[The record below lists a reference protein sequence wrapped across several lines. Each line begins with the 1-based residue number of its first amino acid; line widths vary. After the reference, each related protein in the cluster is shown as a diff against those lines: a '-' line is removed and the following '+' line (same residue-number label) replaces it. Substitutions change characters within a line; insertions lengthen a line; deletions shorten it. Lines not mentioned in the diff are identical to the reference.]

1 MAAAATSGAH
11 SSGQAVDV
19 LADLEARGL
28 IHQTTDRQALAKR
41 LESGPIT
48 VYCGFDPTAASL
60 HVGNLMGLL
69 TLRRLQLGG
78 HRPIAL
84 AGGATGMIG
93 DPSERSAER
102 NLLDDEA
109 LAANLEGIVPQLRQF
124 LDFDDGPHA
133 ARLLDNRAWTVGVGV
148 LDFLREVGKHVT
160 VQQMVGK
167 ESIRNRLDDGDGL
180 SYTEFSYMLLQAYDY
195 LWLAEN
201 VECELQVG
209 GSDQWGNIVLGIDL
223 IRRRLGRAAHAL
235 TWPLLVRP
243 DGTKYG
249 KTAGGETLWLSA
261 EAMSPYRFYQAW
273 IGVDDADVGRLLRQ
287 LTFLEMDEIRDIT
300 AEHQA
305 DPGRREGQRRLAAEI
320 TSIVH
325 GDAAAT
331 AAVSASEVLFG
342 GAASLSEVSAPALAF
357 VASEVPSAPLRALDA
372 SVVDVLVD
380 AELAQSRSDA
390 RRALAEGSVYI
401 NGDRTTEPDRLV
413 GADDLLYG
421 RYVLLRRGKKRWHVA
436 TAP

>member
-11 SSGQAVDV
+11 SSGQGPDV
-19 LADLEARGL
+19 LADLDARGL

-93 DPSERSAER
+93 DPSGRSTER
-102 NLLDDEA
+102 NLLDDDA
-109 LAANLEGIVPQLRQF
+109 LAHNLEGIVPQLRQF
-124 LDFDDGPHA
+124 LDFDGGPYA

-148 LDFLREVGKHVT
+148 LDFLRDVGKHVT

-287 LTFLEMDEIRDIT
+287 LTFLEMDEIRDIA

-331 AAVSASEVLFG
+331 AAVGASEVLFG

>member
-1 MAAAATSGAH
+1 M
-11 SSGQAVDV
+11 DV

-28 IHQTTDRQALAKR
+28 IHQTTDRGALAKR
-41 LESGPIT
+41 LASGPIT

-69 TLRRLQLGG
+69 TLRRLQIGG

-84 AGGATGMIG
+84 AGGATGMVG
-93 DPSERSAER
+93 DPSGRSAER
-102 NLLDDEA
+102 NLLDDDA
-109 LAANLEGIVPQLRQF
+109 LARNLEGIVPQLRQF
-124 LDFDDGPHA
+124 LDFDEGPHA

-148 LDFLREVGKHVT
+148 LDFLRDVGKHVT

-167 ESIRNRLDDGDGL
+167 ESIRNRLDEGDGL

-223 IRRRLGRAAHAL
+223 IRRRLGRPAHAL
-235 TWPLLVRP
+235 TWPLLARS

-261 EAMSPYRFYQAW
+261 DAMSPYRFYQAW
-273 IGVDDADVGRLLRQ
+273 IGVDDADVGKLLAQ
-287 LTFLEMDEIRDIT
+287 LTFLDMSDVREI
-300 AEHQA
+300 AAAHQD
-305 DPGRREGQRRLAAEI
+305 DPGRREGQRRLAAEL

-331 AAVSASEVLFG
+331 AAAGASEVLFG
-342 GAASLSEVSAPALAF
+342 GAASLRDVSAPALAF
-357 VASEVPSAPLRALDA
+357 VAEEVPSGPLRALDA
-372 SVVDVLVD
+372 SIVDVLVD
-380 AELAQSRSDA
+380 AQLAQSRSES
-390 RRALAEGSVYI
+390 RRALAEGSVYV
-401 NGDRTTEPDRLV
+401 NGDRIDDPERLV
-413 GADDLLYG
+413 GASDLLYG

>member
-1 MAAAATSGAH
+1 M
-11 SSGQAVDV
+11 DV

-28 IHQTTDRQALAKR
+28 IHQTTDREALAQR
-41 LESGPIT
+41 LASGPIT
-48 VYCGFDPTAASL
+48 AYCGFDPTASSL
-60 HVGNLMGLL
+60 HVGNLLGLL

-84 AGGATGMIG
+84 AGGATGMVG
-93 DPSERSAER
+93 DPSGRSTER
-102 NLLDDEA
+102 NLLDDDA
-109 LAANLEGIVPQLRQF
+109 LAGNLEGIVPQLRQF
-124 LDFDDGPHA
+124 LDFDDGPYA

-148 LDFLREVGKHVT
+148 LDFLRDVGKHVT

-167 ESIRNRLDDGDGL
+167 ESVRNRLDEGDGL

-223 IRRRLGRAAHAL
+223 IRRRLARPAHAL
-235 TWPLLVRP
+235 TWPLLARS

-261 EAMSPYRFYQAW
+261 EAMSPYRFYQSW
-273 IGVDDADVGRLLRQ
+273 IGVDDADVGKLLAQ
-287 LTFLEMDEIRDIT
+287 LTFLDMAEVREIAAAHR
-300 AEHQA
+300 A
-305 DPGRREGQRRLAAEI
+305 DPGRRDGQRRLAAEV
-320 TSIVH
+320 TRIVH
-325 GDAAAT
+325 GDTAAT
-331 AAVSASEVLFG
+331 AAAGASEVLFG
-342 GAASLSEVSAPALAF
+342 GAASLADVSAPALAF
-357 VASEVPSAPLRALDA
+357 VAQEVPSGPLRALGA
-372 SVVDVLVD
+372 SIVDVLAD
-380 AELAQSRSDA
+380 AGLAQSRSDA
-390 RRALAEGSVYI
+390 RRALAEGSVYV
-401 NGDRTTEPDRLV
+401 NGERTSDPDREV
-413 GADDLLYG
+413 GASDLLYG

>member
-1 MAAAATSGAH
+1 MPTRPV
-11 SSGQAVDV
+11 GQTCRVDV
-19 LADLEARGL
+19 LTDLDARGL
-28 IHQTTDRQALAKR
+28 IHQTTDRRALAQR
-41 LESGPIT
+41 LDNGPIT

-69 TLRRLQLGG
+69 TLRRLQIGG

-93 DPSERSAER
+93 DPSGRSAER
-102 NLLDDEA
+102 NLLDDDA
-109 LAANLEGIVPQLRQF
+109 LARNLEGIVPQLRQF

-160 VQQMVGK
+160 VQQMLGK
-167 ESIRNRLDDGDGL
+167 ESVRNRLDDGDGL

-235 TWPLLVRP
+235 TWPLLARS

-261 EAMSPYRFYQAW
+261 DDMSPYRFYQAW
-273 IGVDDADVGRLLRQ
+273 IGVDDADVGRLLAQ
-287 LTFLEMDEIRDIT
+287 LTFLDLDEASEI
-300 AEHQA
+300 AAAHKA

-320 TSIVH
+320 TRIVH
-325 GDAAAT
+325 GDEAAT
-331 AAVSASEVLFG
+331 AAAGASEVLFG
-342 GAASLSEVSAPALAF
+342 GAVPVRQASAAALAF
-357 VASEVPSAPLRALDA
+357 VAAEVPSGQLRALGT

-380 AELAQSRSDA
+380 ADLARSRSEA

-401 NGDRTTEPDRLV
+401 NGERTSDPERVVDAGDMLH
-413 GADDLLYG
+413 G
-421 RYVLLRRGKKRWHVA
+421 RYVLLRRGKKRWHAA

>member
-1 MAAAATSGAH
+1 MTARQTGW
-11 SSGQAVDV
+11 VDV

-28 IHQTTDRQALAKR
+28 IHQTTDRQVLAQR

-84 AGGATGMIG
+84 AGGATGMVG
-93 DPSERSAER
+93 DPSGRSTER
-102 NLLDDEA
+102 NLLDDDA
-109 LAANLEGIVPQLRQF
+109 LAHNLEGIVPQLRQF
-124 LDFDDGPHA
+124 LDFDDGPYA

-148 LDFLREVGKHVT
+148 LDFLRDVGKHVT

-167 ESIRNRLDDGDGL
+167 ESVRNRLDEGDGL

-223 IRRRLGRAAHAL
+223 IRRRLGRPAHAL
-235 TWPLLVRP
+235 TWPLLARS

-261 EAMSPYRFYQAW
+261 DTMSPYRFYQAW
-273 IGVDDADVGRLLRQ
+273 IGVDDVDVAKLLAQ
-287 LTFLEMDEIRDIT
+287 LTFLDMDDVREIA
-300 AEHQA
+300 AEHEA
-305 DPGRREGQRRLAAEI
+305 DPGRRAGQRRLAGEI
-320 TSIVH
+320 TRVVH

-331 AAVSASEVLFG
+331 AAAGASEVLFG
-342 GAASLSEVSAPALAF
+342 RTASVREVPAPALAF
-357 VASEVPSAPLRALDA
+357 VAEEVPSGPLRELGA
-372 SVVDVLVD
+372 SIVDVLVD
-380 AELAQSRSDA
+380 AELAQSRSEA
-390 RRALAEGSVYI
+390 RRALAEGSVYL
-401 NGDRTTEPDRLV
+401 NGDRTSDPDRLV
-413 GADDLLYG
+413 GANDLLYG

>member
-1 MAAAATSGAH
+1 
-11 SSGQAVDV
+11 VDV
-19 LADLEARGL
+19 LADLDARGL

-124 LDFDDGPHA
+124 LDFDGGPHA

-287 LTFLEMDEIRDIT
+287 LTFLEMDEIRGIT

-331 AAVSASEVLFG
+331 AAVGASEVLFG
-342 GAASLSEVSAPALAF
+342 GTASLSEVSAPALAF